1 MYTRNQ
7 GFSDKEICD
16 AIVEKNPTMESCC
29 EGECDCKR
37 LAVLV
42 ATGILV
48 IELAIVVLTR
58 NRAAAIA
65 AREAIRKAM
74 ESSKQVGRIELE
86 RAEANVAQIDSEL
99 GSMEVQ
105 MRDLLDRMK
114 QAEQNSFGGP
124 SEPIIIRPP
133 EV

>member
-7 GFSDKEICD
+7 GYSDQEICD

-42 ATGILV
+42 GGAILV
-48 IELAIVVLTR
+48 VELALVVATR
-58 NRAAAIA
+58 NRAAAVA

-86 RAEANVAQIDSEL
+86 RAEANVQQIEQDI
-99 GSMEVQ
+99 GSMEKQ
-105 MRDLLDRMK
+105 MRDLLDRLK
-114 QAEQNSFGGP
+114 NAEENSFGGP
-124 SEPIIIRPP
+124 TGSVIIKPP